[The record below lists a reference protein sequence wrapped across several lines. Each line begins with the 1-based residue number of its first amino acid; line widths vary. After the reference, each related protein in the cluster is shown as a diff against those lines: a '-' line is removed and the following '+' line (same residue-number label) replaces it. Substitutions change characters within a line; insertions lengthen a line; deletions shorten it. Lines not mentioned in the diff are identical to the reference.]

1 VIEYRAENKPLT
13 LFDVRL
19 RVLAGVKPG
28 AENGVHSSGCASP
41 FATERVKLIVIHCEI
56 GAMKAAEV
64 HRGERTSSLRREMKG
79 AVKKDVSTCA
89 INSRRLDHQ
98 NLILS
103 AAMRSGNCASFK
115 SRQTVQHRLS

>member
-28 AENGVHSSGCASP
+28 AENGVHSSGYASP
-41 FATERVKLIVIHCEI
+41 FATERVKFIVTHYEI

-64 HRGERTSSLRREMKG
+64 HRGRGPRACGEK
-79 AVKKDVSTCA
+79 
-89 INSRRLDHQ
+89 
-98 NLILS
+98 
-103 AAMRSGNCASFK
+103 
-115 SRQTVQHRLS
+115 